1 MNRKKVAKW
10 LAAAG
15 SLAVLT
21 SCRGELVP
29 YAAERT
35 SEFLTAEPVILRD
48 REAGRRFLMETVSAA
63 EREGRQEIVVTGK
76 DSSFDTLVIAQ
87 MFPGVVNISKLD
99 LGTRNVNGEV
109 RGGGRP
115 GCMEDRGCG
124 LAGDCGKSM
133 PVSMYR

>member
-35 SEFLTAEPVILRD
+35 AEFLTAEPVILRD

-76 DSSFDTLVIAQ
+76 DSSFDTL
-87 MFPGVVNISKLD
+87 
-99 LGTRNVNGEV
+99 
-109 RGGGRP
+109 
-115 GCMEDRGCG
+115 DRADVSRSCKYFK
-124 LAGDCGKSM
+124 AGSGDQECE
-133 PVSMYR
+133 R

>member
-35 SEFLTAEPVILRD
+35 AEFLTAEPVILRD

-76 DSSFDTLVIAQ
+76 DSSF
-87 MFPGVVNISKLD
+87 
-99 LGTRNVNGEV
+99 EY
-109 RGGGRP
+109 
-115 GCMEDRGCG
+115 
-124 LAGDCGKSM
+124 AGDRADVSRSGKYFKAGSGGPGM
-133 PVSMYR
+133 

>member
-35 SEFLTAEPVILRD
+35 AEFLTAEPVILRD

-76 DSSFDTLVIAQ
+76 RQLV
-87 MFPGVVNISKLD
+87 
-99 LGTRNVNGEV
+99 RY
-109 RGGGRP
+109 
-115 GCMEDRGCG
+115 
-124 LAGDCGKSM
+124 AGDRADVSRSGKYFKAGSGDQECE
-133 PVSMYR
+133 R

>member
-35 SEFLTAEPVILRD
+35 AEFLTAEPVILRD

-63 EREGRQEIVVTGK
+63 EREGRQEIVVTK
-76 DSSFDTLVIAQ
+76 RQLV
-87 MFPGVVNISKLD
+87 
-99 LGTRNVNGEV
+99 RY
-109 RGGGRP
+109 
-115 GCMEDRGCG
+115 
-124 LAGDCGKSM
+124 AGDRADVSRSGKYFKAGSGDQECE
-133 PVSMYR
+133 R

>member
-1 MNRKKVAKW
+1 MACDIVMDKRRNEPVGEFQSNLKIFGGRYYLLYRKTAGGFSRNIQEEKMNRKKVAKW

-76 DSSFDTLVIAQ
+76 RQLVLI
-87 MFPGVVNISKLD
+87 
-99 LGTRNVNGEV
+99 RW
-109 RGGGRP
+109 
-115 GCMEDRGCG
+115 
-124 LAGDCGKSM
+124 
-133 PVSMYR
+133 